1 MDAKIKKKRRL
12 GLVQRRNLKG
22 IPFVLPWMVGFAVF
36 FVYPLVQSAYFS
48 LLNIRIVADGTRKST
63 FVAFEN
69 YIDIFRRDIYFTE
82 RLRGFF
88 LNTLISLPVIMVFA
102 LMIAML
108 INQRIKGK
116 SVFRTLFFLP
126 VIVVSGPVMQML
138 TAETATTIPM
148 IERYGLYGMLD
159 MLPYWMQEP
168 LSFLFGQLILI
179 LWYSGVP
186 ILIFLAGLQKIDRV
200 LYEAALIDGASAWVA
215 FWKITLPSLKSMLLI
230 NVIYTLVFLAT
241 SETNEIITLIK
252 SNMFS
257 PDRGYGIAS
266 AMAWSYTV
274 CIVAALGFCFLII
287 GRERKQKEKRAII
300 RLERGV
306 TGNVK
311 R

>member
-1 MDAKIKKKRRL
+1 MDAKVKKKFKL

-36 FVYPLVQSAYFS
+36 FAYPMVQSAHFS
-48 LLNIRIVADGTRKST
+48 LLNIRIVANGSRKST
-63 FVAFEN
+63 FVGFDN

-88 LNTLISLPVIMVFA
+88 LNTLISLPVILVFA

-116 SVFRTLFFLP
+116 SIFRTLFFLP

-138 TAETATTIPM
+138 TAQSATTVPM

-168 LSFLFGQLILI
+168 LTFLLGQLILI

-215 FWKITLPSLKSMLLI
+215 FWKITLPSLRNMLLI
-230 NVIYTLVFLAT
+230 NAIYTLVFLAT

-274 CIVAALGFCFLII
+274 CIVAALGVCFLVI
-287 GRERKQKEKRAII
+287 GRERKQKEKRAFIMYNP
-300 RLERGV
+300 GV
-306 TGNVK
+306 KGNVK